1 MKISRSQ
8 TKALLLIGTGVLV
21 SVVGFLF
28 LRPDSKAPSFNAD
41 DVMFAQMMLPHHLQA
56 IDMAAMVLAP
66 GRRSSRELQSLAR
79 GVQSQ
84 QSSEVIV
91 LEKLLSRWRADTEG
105 SHHMGM
111 MDGMLSA
118 DELRRLNSLHGTEF
132 DHAWSVAMIKHHQG
146 AIAMARDV
154 LRAGVNQRIA
164 SLASDVVAAQSQE
177 IRELRTIATATSN

>member
-1 MKISRSQ
+1 MKVARSR
-8 TKALLLIGTGVLV
+8 TKALLLIGTGVLAIV
-21 SVVGFLF
+21 AGFLF

-66 GRRSSRELQSLAR
+66 GRGSSSELQSLAR

-84 QSSEVIV
+84 QSSEVKV
-91 LEKLLSRWRADTEG
+91 LEQLLSGWGADTEG

-111 MDGMLSA
+111 MDGMLS
-118 DELRRLNSLHGTEF
+118 DQELTQLNSLHGTDF

-154 LRAGVNQRIA
+154 LQAGVNQRVA
-164 SLASDVVAAQSQE
+164 SLASDVVAAQSRE